1 MQKAKDLGDFKTIS
15 QNMML
20 SNLSFTDGIYGM
32 FSGVDVKKRIT
43 GLDHQPGGNISKEEL
58 QILLQKTLSQLKNL
72 D

>member
-1 MQKAKDLGDFKTIS
+1 
-15 QNMML
+15 MML
-20 SNLSFTDGIYGM
+20 SNLSITDGIYGM